1 MFFSYA
7 WKTNWIMWISYNKN
21 IEEPLTTIYCSS
33 LWQKKSI
40 FSCPFTHKRK
50 YTSFPYKCFVI
61 FSRKGIKLKIYKSDS
76 KIYPTR
82 TIGLDILKCLLSNA
96 LPQKTLPSVGWL
108 FLQADDKSPDTLFN
122 RDNQVAH
129 RWHYTLRGDYKKKKK
144 LVTSTLKICFSS

>member
-21 IEEPLTTIYCSS
+21 IEEPLTTIYWSS

-61 FSRKGIKLKIYKSDS
+61 SLSRKGIKLKIYKSDS

-96 LPQKTLPSVGWL
+96 LPSAGWL

-129 RWHYTLRGDYKKKKK
+129 RWHYTLRGDYKK
-144 LVTSTLKICFSS
+144 LVPSTLKICFSS